1 MLQKYDNWWQD
12 KKLESD
18 LEEQQRSNQVYNDPP
33 KDNVG
38 INLGWIRGNFHFDFR
53 ASICHFCRKI
63 TEIIEFGGKILAF
76 ILFIIFMI
84 FDCKKLNWE
93 ISPNSAQYKFWKN
106 IHSNDIFRIRKPS
119 TRPSSVIQ

>member
-38 INLGWIRGNFHFDFR
+38 INLGPQF
-53 ASICHFCRKI
+53 A
-63 TEIIEFGGKILAF
+63 ILAE
-76 ILFIIFMI
+76 
-84 FDCKKLNWE
+84 K
-93 ISPNSAQYKFWKN
+93 S
-106 IHSNDIFRIRKPS
+106 RKS
-119 TRPSSVIQ
+119 

>member
-38 INLGWIRGNFHFDFR
+38 IN
-53 ASICHFCRKI
+53 SRKI
-63 TEIIEFGGKILAF
+63 SIQ
-76 ILFIIFMI
+76 
-84 FDCKKLNWE
+84 N
-93 ISPNSAQYKFWKN
+93 N
-106 IHSNDIFRIRKPS
+106 IFRTRKPS
-119 TRPSSVIQ
+119 THSSSVIIQQEVVYRV

>member
-38 INLGWIRGNFHFDFR
+38 INLGPQF
-53 ASICHFCRKI
+53 A
-63 TEIIEFGGKILAF
+63 ILAE
-76 ILFIIFMI
+76 
-84 FDCKKLNWE
+84 KSRKL
-93 ISPNSAQYKFWKN
+93 YL
-106 IHSNDIFRIRKPS
+106 D
-119 TRPSSVIQ
+119 

>member
-38 INLGWIRGNFHFDFR
+38 INSTKHHF
-53 ASICHFCRKI
+53 K
-63 TEIIEFGGKILAF
+63 
-76 ILFIIFMI
+76 IIFSEYES
-84 FDCKKLNWE
+84 LQ
-93 ISPNSAQYKFWKN
+93 P
-106 IHSNDIFRIRKPS
+106 IR
-119 TRPSSVIQ
+119 VQ